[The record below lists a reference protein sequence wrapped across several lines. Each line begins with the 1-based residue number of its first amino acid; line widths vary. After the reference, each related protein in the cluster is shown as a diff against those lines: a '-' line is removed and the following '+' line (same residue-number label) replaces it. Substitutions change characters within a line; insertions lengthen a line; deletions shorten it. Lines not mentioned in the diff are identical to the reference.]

1 MPPKFEVL
9 PTSMPLWIKQQLKGF
24 TLLLVLSEYFGMESY
39 LEETSL
45 LKMMVCKYNV
55 HENKW
60 LLEWTPP
67 VATLIF
73 TMYGRVRTLV
83 NE

>member
-1 MPPKFEVL
+1 
-9 PTSMPLWIKQQLKGF
+9 
-24 TLLLVLSEYFGMESY
+24 MESY

-60 LLEWTPP
+60 PLEWTPP

-83 NE
+83 